1 MTFFEA
7 AVEVLR
13 RSGRPLHYKKITEVA
28 INEDLLSHVGKSPQ
42 ATMSDRLE
50 REVRK
55 NNGSPIDQTRP
66 GVYKLDEEYAK
77 ELTAKVRKQQEREE
91 KERKKRQQQQDK
103 QKQESA
109 GDAQT
114 SDRDSSSGQAS
125 QSADDSSDDSGGESG
140 RQRARGAG
148 SGHSKH
154 KREKSSAGET
164 SAKRRRRPSKSDG
177 STSKDTPA
185 ETQTDRDTSPAP
197 SPSRERPTG
206 ASGSE
211 APDLEVTQTA
221 HLEDGPVKLR
231 GIARAARTVL
241 SDGSQEPMHIEDL
254 ADEIF
259 DRKLVKFHTH
269 DPITTVKSALA
280 NDNQIREQRG
290 HRPLFAQDDEGYW
303 WLTEWSLS
311 PKIFQKEQ
319 AALSLSE
326 EIRQDSVQQ
335 LGSALMDVKTEA
347 LEHLA
352 LTLLERLGYHNIKV
366 SKRSSDGDVFF
377 TADWRQGL
385 ADVRVCVRVVSDHDW
400 SLGED
405 AVNDLR
411 ETLNHYSA
419 SEGVIIHLG
428 EVTDDAVGASRREG
442 KSPITLLDK
451 QTFVELLIKHG
462 IGVKVYQ
469 NPIVTVDMDFI
480 DALKT

>member
-13 RSGRPLHYKKITEVA
+13 RSGRPLHYKKITEIA
-28 INEDLLSHVGKSPQ
+28 ISEDLLSHVGKTPQ

-77 ELTAKVRKQQEREE
+77 ELTAKVRKREE
-91 KERKKRQQQQDK
+91 EERKKREERQKKQQQQ
-103 QKQESA
+103 QQEQ
-109 GDAQT
+109 QT
-114 SDRDSSSGQAS
+114 R
-125 QSADDSSDDSGGESG
+125 DDSSDQQSGSQQSASEQSGGDSG
-140 RQRARGAG
+140 RRRARGAD
-148 SGHSKH
+148 SGGHA
-154 KREKSSAGET
+154 KRKRDSST
-164 SAKRRRRPSKSDG
+164 SEESTPKRRRRPSKTDDDSDEKQRQ
-177 STSKDTPA
+177 SEPS
-185 ETQTDRDTSPAP
+185 SAP
-197 SPSRERPTG
+197 SRRRPSGGEG
-206 ASGSE
+206 GE
-211 APDLEVTQTA
+211 AAEVDVSQTA
-221 HLEDGPVKLR
+221 HLEEGPVKLR

-241 SDGSQEPMHIEDL
+241 NDGAREPMHIEEL
-254 ADEIF
+254 SDEIF

-269 DPITTVKSALA
+269 DAITTVKSALA

-303 WLTEWSLS
+303 WLTEWNLS
-311 PKIFQKEQ
+311 AEIFQKEQ
-319 AALSLSE
+319 AILSLSE
-326 EIRQDSVQQ
+326 EIRQDSVRQ

-366 SKRSSDGDVFF
+366 SKRSADGDVFF

-400 SLGED
+400 SLDDG
-405 AVNDLR
+405 AVHDLR

-428 EVTDDAVGASRREG
+428 EVTDEAVKASRREG
-442 KSPITLLDK
+442 ESPITLLDK

-462 IGVKVYQ
+462 IGVKVYD

>member
-1 MTFFEA
+1 
-7 AVEVLR
+7 
-13 RSGRPLHYKKITEVA
+13 
-28 INEDLLSHVGKSPQ
+28 
-42 ATMSDRLE
+42 
-50 REVRK
+50 
-55 NNGSPIDQTRP
+55 
-66 GVYKLDEEYAK
+66 
-77 ELTAKVRKQQEREE
+77 
-91 KERKKRQQQQDK
+91 
-103 QKQESA
+103 
-109 GDAQT
+109 
-114 SDRDSSSGQAS
+114 
-125 QSADDSSDDSGGESG
+125 
-140 RQRARGAG
+140 
-148 SGHSKH
+148 
-154 KREKSSAGET
+154 
-164 SAKRRRRPSKSDG
+164 
-177 STSKDTPA
+177 
-185 ETQTDRDTSPAP
+185 
-197 SPSRERPTG
+197 
-206 ASGSE
+206 
-211 APDLEVTQTA
+211 
-221 HLEDGPVKLR
+221 
-231 GIARAARTVL
+231 
-241 SDGSQEPMHIEDL
+241 MHIEDL

-311 PKIFQKEQ
+311 PEIFQKEQ

-400 SLGED
+400 SLGES

-411 ETLNHYSA
+411 DTLNHYSA

>member
-13 RSGRPLHYKKITEVA
+13 RSGRPLHYKKITEIA
-28 INEDLLSHVGKSPQ
+28 ISEDLLSHVGKTPQ

-77 ELTAKVRKQQEREE
+77 ELTAKVRKREE
-91 KERKKRQQQQDK
+91 EERKKREERQKKQQQQ
-103 QKQESA
+103 QQEQ
-109 GDAQT
+109 QT
-114 SDRDSSSGQAS
+114 R
-125 QSADDSSDDSGGESG
+125 DDSSDQQSGSQQSASEQSGGDSG
-140 RQRARGAG
+140 RRRARGAD
-148 SGHSKH
+148 SGGHA
-154 KREKSSAGET
+154 KRKRDSST
-164 SAKRRRRPSKSDG
+164 SEESTPKRRRRPSKTDDDSDEKQRQ
-177 STSKDTPA
+177 SEPS
-185 ETQTDRDTSPAP
+185 SAP
-197 SPSRERPTG
+197 SRRRPSGGEDG
-206 ASGSE
+206 E
-211 APDLEVTQTA
+211 AAEVDVSQTA
-221 HLEDGPVKLR
+221 HLEEGPVKLR

-241 SDGSQEPMHIEDL
+241 NDGAREPMHIEEL
-254 ADEIF
+254 SDEIF

-269 DPITTVKSALA
+269 DAITTVKSALA

-303 WLTEWSLS
+303 WLTEWNLS
-311 PKIFQKEQ
+311 AEIFQKEQ
-319 AALSLSE
+319 AILSLSE
-326 EIRQDSVQQ
+326 EIRQDSVRQ

-366 SKRSSDGDVFF
+366 SKRSADGDVFF

-400 SLGED
+400 SLDDG
-405 AVNDLR
+405 AVHDLR

-428 EVTDDAVGASRREG
+428 EVTDEAVKASRREG
-442 KSPITLLDK
+442 ESPITLLDK

-462 IGVKVYQ
+462 IGVKVYD